1 MPWVALSGDTV
12 RLIRLKWK
20 SRKRSWRDNEN
31 LIEELIKKKFIMT
44 RQTHDENV
52 NFDKKE
58 IKYSFSHVE
67 RKLVEMRCR
76 FQNMMYF
83 IFKCMIYK

>member
-31 LIEELIKKKFIMT
+31 LIEELIKKVFVTT
-44 RQTHDENV
+44 RQTHDENL
-52 NFDKKE
+52 
-58 IKYSFSHVE
+58 SFPKHDV
-67 RKLVEMRCR
+67 
-76 FQNMMYF
+76 FQL
-83 IFKCMIYK
+83 